1 MKAKFFVFR
10 RRLSLRLLQIID
22 ILGSL
27 LATSLRVVLRK
38 EGTTFRTK
46 AEFFALRR
54 RLSLRL
60 LQITAILGSL
70 LAISLLF
77 TLLVNAGNHTS
88 SQELLAEA
96 KALWHMNEETGD
108 LIADAHGSYD
118 ATSYNTQVVEGPFG
132 NARYFNGLNSY
143 IKTPLSFEGARGVT
157 ISLWVRTES
166 PSQWVEPGEPH
177 DIHIILD
184 TGHDERNNFVVQSE
198 GATYDLFSLYC
209 AGPAVFEIPRSIW
222 THLVIVITPEE
233 RKRQVYLDGLKSSE
247 LISHDAPN
255 FGSIPLVF
263 GKWATQNARYFEGSM
278 CEAVVWDRAL
288 SGGEIEKLSNFYRT
302 QVREKVVAYPPSP
315 TPTATPAPPAYTPT
329 PTPTPSVF
337 PSGVKALWHMDEA
350 EGDMIADANGAYD
363 ATSYN
368 TQAVEGPFGNAQYFN
383 GEDSYIKTTLN
394 FQGATAVTI
403 SLWVKPEPVQSGSLA
418 IVFDTGHDK
427 LINLVLQSI
436 NNTATTFAWHSA
448 DTDLLFNLNRD
459 RWTHLVV
466 IADATNRRLE
476 VYQDGQFIGQMDTK
490 YELQF
495 DSTPLTFGK
504 FAVGEA
510 RYFKGSMCEAAVW
523 DRALSANE
531 MKALFNSY
539 QAGG

>member
-1 MKAKFFVFR
+1 MKAKFFAL
-10 RRLSLRLLQIID
+10 RRLLTQRLLQII
-22 ILGSL
+22 
-27 LATSLRVVLRK
+27 
-38 EGTTFRTK
+38 
-46 AEFFALRR
+46 
-54 RLSLRL
+54 
-60 LQITAILGSL
+60 AILGSL
-70 LAISLLF
+70 LAISLLVA
-77 TLLVNAGNHTS
+77 LLVNAGHHTS
-88 SQELLAEA
+88 PQELLAEA
-96 KALWHMNEETGD
+96 KALWHMDEEAGD
-108 LIADAHGSYD
+108 VIADAYGSYD

-143 IKTPLSFEGARGVT
+143 IKTPLSFEGATAVT

-166 PSQWVEPGEPH
+166 PSQWVEPGETQGL
-177 DIHIILD
+177 HIILD

-198 GATYDLFSLYC
+198 EATYDLFSLYC

-247 LISHDAPN
+247 LTSRDAPN

-263 GKWATQNARYFEGSM
+263 GKWATQNARYFKGSM

-288 SGGEIEKLSNFYRT
+288 SGSEIEKLSNFYRT
-302 QVREKVVAYPPSP
+302 QVREKVVAYPPTP
-315 TPTATPAPPAYTPT
+315 TPPSTPAPPTHTPTPT

-368 TQAVEGPFGNAQYFN
+368 TQVVEGPFGNARYFN
-383 GEDSYIKTTLN
+383 GEDSYIKTPLN
-394 FQGATAVTI
+394 FQGATTVTI
-403 SLWVKPEPVQSGSLA
+403 SLWVKPEPVQSGNLA
-418 IVFDTGHDK
+418 IVFDTGHDRMA
-427 LINLVLQSI
+427 NFVVQSI
-436 NNTATTFAWHSA
+436 DNTATTFAWHSA

-459 RWTHLVV
+459 QWTHLAV
-466 IADATNRRLE
+466 IADATNRKLE
-476 VYQDGQFIGQMDTK
+476 VYQDGQLIGQMDTK
-490 YELQF
+490 YALQI
-495 DSTPLTFGK
+495 DSTPLTFGR
-504 FAVGEA
+504 FAIWEA

-531 MKALFNSY
+531 IEALFNSY